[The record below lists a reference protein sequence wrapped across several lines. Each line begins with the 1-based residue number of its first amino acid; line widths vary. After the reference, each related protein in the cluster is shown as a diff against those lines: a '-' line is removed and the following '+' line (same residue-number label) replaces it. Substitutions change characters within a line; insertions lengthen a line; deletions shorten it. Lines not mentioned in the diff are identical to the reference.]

1 MNIGV
6 FWVIIYYLETLNKN
20 VSIFTLTDLK
30 LTIFRKQKEI
40 WR

>member
-30 LTIFRKQKEI
+30 LTIFRKQKGI
-40 WR
+40 LR